1 MELTWTHLT
10 TLEPALTALEAE
22 VIARAAARLGGAD
35 RWFAPLWYGDQGE
48 CSVRD
53 ALCALVG
60 DDRGEP
66 TASLFTDSFEATTG
80 DWRLAPHPADTADE
94 AMLRGG
100 HAYDVAC
107 QHLADLLVRELN
119 TSPLPVGLPAAPGWR
134 AWRLAQPRQA
144 LVVDDRIAAAAALLE
159 LTGDVLL
166 VAIAERR
173 REGDTRLVHALFAPD
188 GRLLAWDPLSAAG
201 DPRAANFKPGLRLG
215 VAEQLRADGGYWQRQ
230 LWTQLRSLNRAWLG
244 DETPGGRPGYA
255 DGQSAEL
262 ALRGLHRWGGC
273 GSIPTWIRA
282 GVEHEIV
289 GIAQVD
295 THPGCPQCEAALS
308 WCANRLQGS

>member
-1 MELTWTHLT
+1 
-10 TLEPALTALEAE
+10 
-22 VIARAAARLGGAD
+22 
-35 RWFAPLWYGDQGE
+35 
-48 CSVRD
+48 
-53 ALCALVG
+53 
-60 DDRGEP
+60 
-66 TASLFTDSFEATTG
+66 
-80 DWRLAPHPADTADE
+80 
-94 AMLRGG
+94 
-100 HAYDVAC
+100 VA
-107 QHLADLLVRELN
+107 
-119 TSPLPVGLPAAPGWR
+119 LPAEPGWR

-144 LVVDDRIAAAAALLE
+144 LVVDDRIAAAATLLE

-201 DPRAANFKPGLRLG
+201 APGEGFRAGLRLG
-215 VAEQLRADGGYWQRQ
+215 VAEQLRAAGSYWQRE
-230 LWTQLRSLNRAWLG
+230 LWTQVRGLNRAWLG

-255 DGQSAEL
+255 GDQSAEL

-289 GIAQVD
+289 GLAQVD
-295 THPGCPQCEAALS
+295 THPGCPQCESALS
-308 WCANRLQGS
+308 WCANRPLNS